1 MAYYWITF
9 KCWHEDR
16 VSLSGICLLYKS
28 ESPFIITSMYLLQLK
43 DEDFINFEANLLQF
57 REK

>member
-1 MAYYWITF
+1 MERLLNSNKGA
-9 KCWHEDR
+9 R
-16 VSLSGICLLYKS
+16 VYKS